1 MGVLMPSY
9 LGEFARATLKA
20 AVINAEN
27 RNRLNEEDKCW
38 REKSDK
44 REKRSHTS
52 KNANKYENNR
62 PLVTVDRIK
71 SKRNIDKWDHEGFY
85 TNHPE
90 EVGPSLPAPP
100 QDNSGPNPDRF
111 RFFAKPPDVAIV
123 QNSTKDENEKSE
135 KLRKSRKRKKIEKME
150 KEEKKI
156 K

>member
-1 MGVLMPSY
+1 MGTHPIFESDFDCLTDVVLMPSY

-71 SKRNIDKWDHEGFY
+71 SKRNIDKWVLFQRI
-85 TNHPE
+85 
-90 EVGPSLPAPP
+90 SLYF
-100 QDNSGPNPDRF
+100 N
-111 RFFAKPPDVAIV
+111 
-123 QNSTKDENEKSE
+123 
-135 KLRKSRKRKKIEKME
+135 
-150 KEEKKI
+150 
-156 K
+156 